1 MKKYFLIPFLLI
13 IILFNS
19 CELAQRDYDYEINL
33 LNIALD
39 YHNTNV
45 TSLYGTLNDAKEIEK
60 ALRENCEKN
69 EINYTSYNYY
79 QEGTAYDSLTVN
91 ASNYPSKTNINNAF
105 SNFANS
111 SKENSIN
118 IIYYSGHSDSYGSW
132 LLATTDTTDG
142 DTFDESDNI
151 DENQFMRVDEV
162 YELLKDVKGKKLII
176 VDSCYSGNYYTSSS
190 YSLEN
195 EEITFTSAF
204 NKLFTKDSKI
214 NDDTFILCA
223 TEKDNTSHEPMYEV
237 GMRLHGFFTKALLE
251 GLGWCDGIKGY
262 LSDNIEDAYLDTE
275 DGVYGKLSQGI
286 PPAAKT
292 NMLSVDNLLSY
303 IIENQ
308 EIETSSDYFSHQY
321 PQVLGER
328 YDLVLFT
335 Y

>member
-1 MKKYFLIPFLLI
+1 MKKLFFTITFFILI
-13 IILFNS
+13 ITS
-19 CELAQRDYDYEINL
+19 CELNQRDYDYEINL

-79 QEGTAYDSLTVN
+79 QEGTAYDSLTIN
-91 ASNYPSKTNINNAF
+91 DYKYPSKNNINNALN
-105 SNFANS
+105 NFANS

-118 IIYYSGHSDSYGSW
+118 IIYYSGHSDSNGSW

-142 DTFDESDNI
+142 RTFDESNNI
-151 DENQFMRVDEV
+151 DVNQLMRVDEV

-176 VDSCYSGNYYTSSS
+176 IDSCYSGNYYTSSS

-204 NKLFTKDSKI
+204 NKLFTKDSNI

-223 TEKDNTSHEPMYEV
+223 TEKDNTSHEPMYEA

-251 GLGWCDGIKGY
+251 GLGWCDGIKGH
-262 LSDNIEDAYLDTE
+262 LSDSIDEDYIDIEDGIQGELA
-275 DGVYGKLSQGI
+275 QGI
-286 PPAAKT
+286 PPAAKA
-292 NMLSVDNLLSY
+292 NILSVDNLLSY

-308 EIETSSDYFSHQY
+308 EIETSPDYFSHQY